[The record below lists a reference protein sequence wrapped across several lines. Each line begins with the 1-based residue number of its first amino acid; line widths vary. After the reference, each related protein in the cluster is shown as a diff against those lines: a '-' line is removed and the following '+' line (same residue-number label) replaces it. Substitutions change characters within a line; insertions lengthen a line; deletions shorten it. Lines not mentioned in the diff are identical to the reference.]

1 MGKLIIAP
9 DEKRDC
15 HCKVYV
21 EPSVFKAIKDYQD
34 AKGIY
39 SFSEAARDLIV
50 TALMSE

>member
-1 MGKLIIAP
+1 MGTLNIAP

-21 EPSVFKAIKDYQD
+21 EPSVFQAIKDHQ
-34 AKGIY
+34 ARKGFY

-50 TALMSE
+50 TALYAV

>member
-21 EPSVFKAIKDYQD
+21 EPSVFTAIKDHQT
-34 AKGIY
+34 AKGMY
-39 SFSEAARDLIV
+39 SFSDAARDLIV
-50 TALMSE
+50 TALMSQ

>member
-21 EPSVFKAIKDYQD
+21 EQSVFVAIKDYQY
-34 AKGIY
+34 AKRIY

-50 TALMSE
+50 KALNE